1 MILRVTSARYRG
13 ADASIFSK
21 LHYRAVTCE
30 PSLGSHSTQRFA
42 SVGRRYKFGENQ
54 QVKMSHSRAPLT
66 RFLPYSEWYD
76 HANDEI
82 ANSTF
87 IDDVKTSAP
96 IRLKNPSPFPPSLIK
111 CVLEFERY
119 TLKLRTIALNDS
131 LEVGVSRWCLRDKMK
146 RWGRGD
152 EEHTQ
157 GSGLQICLRLQ
168 RISRAMDNCHSD
180 FDPLLVFR
188 EV

>member
-1 MILRVTSARYRG
+1 LASA
-13 ADASIFSK
+13 
-21 LHYRAVTCE
+21 
-30 PSLGSHSTQRFA
+30 
-42 SVGRRYKFGENQ
+42 GRRYKFEENQ
-54 QVKMSHSRAPLT
+54 QVKMSHPRALLT

-119 TLKLRTIALNDS
+119 TLKLRTIALDDS
-131 LEVGVSRWCLRDKMK
+131 LEVGVSRWCLRDEMK
-146 RWGRGD
+146 R
-152 EEHTQ
+152 
-157 GSGLQICLRLQ
+157 
-168 RISRAMDNCHSD
+168 
-180 FDPLLVFR
+180 
-188 EV
+188 